1 MLGRKS
7 RTISGVLR
15 DRVRRI
21 AEAPSTAPAGPQ
33 KAVFGKRPPR
43 APAFRPAQLTFMH
56 GERLDVV
63 VKDLNAAGA
72 RIEFVRGTG
81 LPERVLLTE
90 PRQGL
95 RKWAH
100 VTWQAWGV
108 AGLAFVEPDA
118 EIAKDQGAAGSTSPR
133 FSR

>member
-1 MLGRKS
+1 MLGKRS
-7 RTISGVLR
+7 HTISGALR

-21 AEAPSTAPAGPQ
+21 AESPAIVPAGPH
-33 KAVFGKRPPR
+33 KPAFGKRQPR
-43 APAFRPAQLTFMH
+43 ELAFRPAQLTFMH

-72 RIEFVRGTG
+72 RVEFVRGTG

-118 EIAKDQGAAGSTSPR
+118 PAAKD
-133 FSR
+133 

>member
-7 RTISGVLR
+7 HTISSALQA
-15 DRVRRI
+15 RVRSI
-21 AEAPSTAPAGPQ
+21 AEKEPAFEP
-33 KAVFGKRPPR
+33 ASLRTPFGKRQPR
-43 APAFRPAQLTFMH
+43 ELSFRPATLTFMH

-72 RIEFVRGTG
+72 RIEFIRGTG
-81 LPERVLLTE
+81 LPERVMLTE
-90 PRQGL
+90 PRRGL

-108 AGLAFVEPDA
+108 AGLAFVDTEESPGA
-118 EIAKDQGAAGSTSPR
+118 ER
-133 FSR
+133 

>member
-7 RTISGVLR
+7 HTISSALR
-15 DRVRRI
+15 ERVRRI
-21 AEAPSTAPAGPQ
+21 AATPSTAPAGPQ
-33 KAVFGKRPPR
+33 KAAFGKRQPR
-43 APAFRPAQLTFMH
+43 EPAFRPAQLTFMH

-81 LPERVLLTE
+81 LPERVLLSE

-108 AGLAFVEPDA
+108 AGLAFVEPDKPA
-118 EIAKDQGAAGSTSPR
+118 AKD
-133 FSR
+133 

>member
-7 RTISGVLR
+7 HTISGALR

-21 AEAPSTAPAGPQ
+21 AEAPSAAPVRPQ
-33 KAVFGKRPPR
+33 QAVFGKRQPR
-43 APAFRPAQLTFMH
+43 EPAFRPAQLTFMH

-63 VKDLNAAGA
+63 VKDLNASGA
-72 RIEFVRGTG
+72 RVEFVRGTG

-108 AGLAFVEPDA
+108 AGLAFVEPEAPSA
-118 EIAKDQGAAGSTSPR
+118 EG
-133 FSR
+133 